1 VIAARPSAE
10 WLGTQLEAL
19 ATFNDA
25 PELGGVTRE
34 VFTPTYA
41 RALAHVSGLMEEA
54 GLTPRIDAFGN
65 LFGTLA
71 GEGYGGSILTG
82 SHIDTTLNAG
92 RYDGVVG
99 VLGAIE
105 AVRMLREGGFRPSR
119 SIAVVVFAGEEP
131 RFGVGCLGSRALV
144 GELDVGGL
152 AEMRDRDG
160 VSLAEALALAGLD
173 PDRVGEAVLEPG
185 SIAGMVELHVEQGS
199 ILEDRGAVVGVVE
212 RISAPHDVRIVI
224 EGEARHSG
232 TTPMRSR
239 RDAMVGAAEAI
250 IALEAA
256 ALASPSPTTVGTVGV
271 LEAHPGAINVVAGR
285 VELLADI
292 RDWDVAAR
300 AGTVEAFLGAVRH
313 ACAGRGLAV
322 SVDLL
327 ASDDPLECAP
337 SIVGAVR
344 GAVRDLGVEALD
356 MVSGAYHDAMI
367 IGRHFPAGMIFAPS
381 ARGISHSPDE
391 HTALKDLV
399 PAVSVLAATLGELAR

>member
-1 VIAARPSAE
+1 MIAARPSAE
-10 WLGTQLEAL
+10 WLGLQLEAL
-19 ATFNDA
+19 AAFNDA

-41 RALAHVSGLMEEA
+41 RALDHVSALMEGV
-54 GLTPRIDAFGN
+54 GLTPRIDQFGN

-71 GEGYGGSILTG
+71 GDGDGGSILTG

-105 AVRMLREGGFRPSR
+105 AVRILREGGFRPSR
-119 SIAVVVFAGEEP
+119 TIEVVVFAGEEP

-152 AEMRDRDG
+152 DDLRDRDG
-160 VSLAEALALAGLD
+160 VSLASALAAAGLD
-173 PDRVGEAVLEPG
+173 PDGVGEAVLAPG

-199 ILEDRGAVVGVVE
+199 ILESQGALVGVVG
-212 RISAPHDVRIVI
+212 RISAPHDLRISI

-239 RDAMVGAAEAI
+239 HDAMVGAAEAI
-250 IALEAA
+250 IALEEA
-256 ALASPSPTTVGTVGV
+256 ALASPSPTTVATIGAI
-271 LEAHPGAINVVAGR
+271 EARPGAINVIAGR

-292 RDWDVAAR
+292 RDWDVVAR
-300 AGTVEAFLGAVRH
+300 AATVEAFLAALHDICER
-313 ACAGRGLAV
+313 RGLSATV
-322 SVDLL
+322 ELL
-327 ASDDPLECAP
+327 ASDEPLECDPA
-337 SIVGAVR
+337 IVSAVQS
-344 GAVRDLGVEALD
+344 AVRDLGINAMD

-391 HTALKDLV
+391 HTDLNDLV